1 MILAMAPGCSAGR
14 APGRLQAR
22 APGPCGGE
30 RLPTRTVGTGS
41 GLDSVSRSGFKL
53 SSVLPA
59 LPGPASQSSASLPVW
74 KVQAPWL
81 FQVAN

>member
-1 MILAMAPGCSAGR
+1 MILAVAPGRSAGR
-14 APGRLQAR
+14 VPGRLQAR
-22 APGPCGGE
+22 APGPGGGK
-30 RLPTRTVGTGS
+30 RLPTWTVGS